1 MRSEGLQSR
10 RNRLEGSGM
19 EMIVH
24 LGPQHIV
31 RKLGVVG
38 GIDAGKVDLLD
49 PIVERRLAR
58 RLHSLN
64 LRIPQNLT
72 LGRNIVGHQCLL
84 ELVPD
89 RCHLVVGCATEKDW
103 VGGDS
108 FYDQSTIIPL
118 SITLLFIFLVSR
130 YSTRQPGNRV
140 RSSMTMSLHISLI

>member
-1 MRSEGLQSR
+1 
-10 RNRLEGSGM
+10 M
-19 EMIVH
+19 EMVVH

-31 RKLGVVG
+31 RKLGVVR

-64 LRIPQNLT
+64 LRIVQNLT

-89 RCHLVVGCATEKDW
+89 RCHLVGYANEKDW

-108 FYDQSTIIPL
+108 F
-118 SITLLFIFLVSR
+118 
-130 YSTRQPGNRV
+130 
-140 RSSMTMSLHISLI
+140 